1 MPGFQRS
8 RLVAPAILLVAG
20 GLLGVSATLA
30 KLASGAGLGPLPFL
44 AWSCAGAAAVLTAIA
59 AARGR
64 LPPLGRRTAEY
75 FLVAALVGVAL
86 PNLLFAAAVPHVGA
100 GFVSLAVAFPP
111 LMTYLGA
118 LALRMERFS
127 PVRAAGVALA
137 LAGAGLI
144 AALKTGAPG
153 GPVLWV
159 AATLAGPVLLAV
171 GNLYRTLRWPP
182 GVAAD
187 ALAPGMMAAAAG
199 MLLLAGL
206 APGASLAVPAGDAAP
221 ALIAAQAAVF
231 SVQYLLYFELQ
242 RRGGPVYLS
251 LMGSVGAVVGV
262 PLAVLLLGEAAPAG
276 LGAGALM
283 IAGGIAA
290 VTLGAARA
298 APART

>member
-8 RLVAPAILLVAG
+8 PLVAPAILLVAG

-30 KLASGAGLGPLPFL
+30 KLAADVGLSPVPFL
-44 AWSCAGAAAVLTAIA
+44 AWSCAGAAAVLTAVA

-75 FLVAALVGVAL
+75 FLVSALVGLAL

-111 LMTYLGA
+111 LLTYVGA

-127 PVRAAGVALA
+127 AVRAAGVALA

-199 MLLLAGL
+199 LLLLAGL
-206 APGASLAVPAGDAAP
+206 APGGSLAVPAGDAAP
-221 ALIAAQAAVF
+221 LLVIAAQAAVF

-262 PLAVLLLGEAAPAG
+262 PLAVLLLGEAPPAG
-276 LGAGALM
+276 LGPGALM
-283 IAGGIAA
+283 IAAGVAA
-290 VTLGAARA
+290 VTLRPVSAKA
-298 APART
+298 